1 MKCEKCGSEMIIK
14 NLESNQAEL
23 DDDVI
28 DGQIADFNDE
38 EQNEDFGELW
48 ATEFVYECEKCGNI
62 VVAVQG

>member
-1 MKCEKCGSEMIIK
+1 MFIK
-14 NLESNQAEL
+14 NLESNIAEL

-38 EQNEDFGELW
+38 EENGDFGELW
-48 ATEFVYECEKCGNI
+48 TMEVIYECEKCGNI

>member
-1 MKCEKCGSEMIIK
+1 MKCDKCGSQMIIK
-14 NLESNQAEL
+14 DLKSIQAEL

-38 EQNEDFGELW
+38 EENGDFGEVW
-48 ATEFVYECEKCGNI
+48 ATEFIYECEKCGNV

>member
-1 MKCEKCGSEMIIK
+1 LKCEKCGSEMIIK
-14 NLESNQAEL
+14 NLESNIAEL

-38 EQNEDFGELW
+38 EENGDFEELW
-48 ATEFVYECEKCGNI
+48 ATEVIYECEKCGNI

>member
-1 MKCEKCGSEMIIK
+1 MIIK
-14 NLESNQAEL
+14 NLESNIAEL

-38 EQNEDFGELW
+38 EETGDFRELW
-48 ATEFVYECEKCGNI
+48 ATELIYECEKCGNI